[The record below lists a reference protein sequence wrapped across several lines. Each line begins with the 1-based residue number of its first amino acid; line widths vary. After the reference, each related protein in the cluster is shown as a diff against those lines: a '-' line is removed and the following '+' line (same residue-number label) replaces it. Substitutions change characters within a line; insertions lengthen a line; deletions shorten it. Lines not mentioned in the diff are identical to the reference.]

1 MKKQYLAKWLL
12 QTLFLGAFV
21 VLLSSCSTSQE
32 ASKSSSA
39 TVEKEYRELIDML
52 YAVPGIDVTK
62 SGNSYDIKIR
72 GKNTFLMDHQP
83 LFVVDG
89 LALSTEYADIANAV
103 NVNDVDRI
111 RVLKGSEATAYG
123 SRGGNGV
130 IEIYLK
136 RGLK

>member
-1 MKKQYLAKWLL
+1 MKKLYLSKWLL
-12 QTLFLGAFV
+12 QSFFLG
-21 VLLSSCSTSQE
+21 VLVMMLSSCATTQD
-32 ASKSSSA
+32 ANKSSSA
-39 TVEKEYRELIDML
+39 KVEKEYRELIDML
-52 YAVPGIDVTK
+52 YAVPGIDVTR
-62 SGNSYDIKIR
+62 SGNTYDIKIR
-72 GKNTFLMDHQP
+72 GKNTFLMEHQP

-89 LALSTEYADIANAV
+89 LALSTEYADIANAI

-136 RGLK
+136 KGLN